1 MQRPRVSVFIAASI
15 DGYIARDDGSI
26 DFLDCVAWPG
36 EDYGYANF
44 FAQVDTLVV
53 GRNTWEAVRG
63 FPEWPWSGKRVVV
76 LTHRVLPAQHGEETH
91 AGDLRPLL
99 RALQAQG
106 VRRIYLDGGIAIRQ
120 GLREG
125 VVDDMTVSTIPLLL
139 GSGRALFGDTPLSS
153 WDLDGIRH
161 FPSGLVQC
169 TWKARE
175 LPRA

>member
-1 MQRPRVSVFIAASI
+1 MQRPRVSVFIATSI

-26 DFLDCVAWPG
+26 DFLDCVALPG
-36 EDYGYANF
+36 EDYGYAAF
-44 FAQVDTLVV
+44 FAQTDVLVV
-53 GRNTWEAVRG
+53 GRNTWEAVNA
-63 FPEWPWSGKRVVV
+63 FAEWPWDGRRVVV
-76 LTHRVLPAQHGEETH
+76 LTHRPLPAKHGEQTH
-91 AGDLRPLL
+91 AGDLLPLL
-99 RALQAQG
+99 RELHAQG
-106 VRRIYLDGGIAIRQ
+106 ARHVYLDGGIAIRQ

-125 VVDDMTVSTIPLLL
+125 IVDDMTVSTIPLLL
-139 GSGRALFGDTPLSS
+139 GTGRALFGDTPLSS